1 SLRGLHFQGP
11 GTDLRVALSPNAR
24 WLGGGDATP
33 EGHAFMPN
41 IPTEEVFTTP
51 DFRGTEG
58 PVTLTRRARIQGVVV
73 EGAQLTFRAG
83 RVTACTA
90 TRGAEA
96 LEKFLD
102 TDPGARRL
110 GEVALVDCSSPIW
123 KSGKV
128 FDSTLL
134 DENATCHAALGSA
147 YDLGYEG
154 ADLLSEQEKTDR
166 GFNTSFV
173 HEDLMIG
180 SDEVSV
186 TGSAASG
193 RDVPL
198 ITRGKFV
205 LPV

>member
-1 SLRGLHFQGP
+1 
-11 GTDLRVALSPNAR
+11 
-24 WLGGGDATP
+24 
-33 EGHAFMPN
+33 
-41 IPTEEVFTTP
+41 
-51 DFRGTEG
+51 
-58 PVTLTRRARIQGVVV
+58 VV
-73 EGAQLTFRAG
+73 GAQLTFRAG